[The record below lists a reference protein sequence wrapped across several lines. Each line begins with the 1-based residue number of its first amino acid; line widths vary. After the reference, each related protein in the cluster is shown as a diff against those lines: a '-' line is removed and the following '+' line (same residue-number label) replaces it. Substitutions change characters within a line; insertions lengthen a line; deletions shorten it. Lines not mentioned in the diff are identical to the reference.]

1 VADITGKGRGGG
13 LIMSTIVKL
22 NPGIKPKEIT
32 PAHIAAAK
40 KSLKNDG
47 IEIFDDG
54 SFKLKAYGGKIKK
67 KMMAGGGKLKNVP
80 SGNKGLGKLP
90 TAVRNSMG
98 FNASGGKVKKTYAKG
113 GGIRKANYK

>member
-13 LIMSTIVKL
+13 LIMSKIVEL

-54 SFKLKAYGGKIKK
+54 SFKAKARGGSVKK
-67 KMMAGGGKLKNVP
+67 YARGGGV
-80 SGNKGLGKLP
+80 
-90 TAVRNSMG
+90 
-98 FNASGGKVKKTYAKG
+98 
-113 GGIRKANYK
+113 RKANYK